1 MGIVRSNF
9 GSWATAVIVS
19 LVFAAAA
26 WARQDAAGEYD
37 RLGALFAEYESDPQS
52 PWVVEWDSESD
63 FLRKGVV
70 DDSMRA
76 WLERARPLVPDLLR
90 ATDLPYRRA
99 LDREQG
105 FAMLLPHLSQH
116 RTMARAL
123 RVLMVDAR
131 RNDPARFASLLRA
144 QARLGER
151 AAEDGTLISS
161 LVAMSIGSLG
171 RGELEGMLSRGEID
185 GALAREALDAT
196 AGISQRRDLRI
207 SDAMENERAA
217 LALEMNRITELS
229 GEERGGRIDLLTG
242 HLDGGDGALAAA
254 FSDEALAAFPAQ
266 HAAYG
271 EAMQRI
277 LEAPDA
283 ASARAEAERLDRA
296 AEAGEFGALHRL
308 LAPAI
313 SRVVERA
320 WSYEESWESLRAD
333 LNALADGTKQPSDFM
348 NAAVHYMRA
357 SAAAMQLRVDEQDD
371 IDAVRRGARALPE
384 ELRASART
392 MLVRLEPSIAA
403 ELLAGSRCGRLRFA
417 GDALE
422 RLDVSPTG
430 ADDFGLV
437 LLTQPGINGAVRT
450 MLAAALLPEVPVSGL
465 HPKPVAP
472 AQELASAAVRIAG
485 HYATTG
491 RMAHAIAAR
500 HMLRDAAD
508 ALEVLDAEGRID
520 AEGRASLDAAL
531 ARLDAA
537 DPLGLRRASERERS
551 LLEDWQVLAAKT
563 EPFMSVAD
571 APIVAVAEPA
581 RYERLSANELLFLTA
596 VAAGVPVGLRAEDC
610 SCPLHGPLIDMRP
623 WFDGA
628 AIEKVAAAR
637 TRVVERARTLL
648 ERDAKPSSETDRAR
662 PTLQGSPLEGLDVAP
677 PVELVRL
684 ATDAAADI
692 ARLRAIASRR

>member
-1 MGIVRSNF
+1 MTPTRWLAWRLV
-9 GSWATAVIVS
+9 AT
-19 LVFAAAA
+19 LVAWLALVANAAA
-26 WARQDAAGEYD
+26 QENAATEYD
-37 RLGALFAEYESDPQS
+37 RLAALLDGDAESPMRRMDFDEEAYLRDGVADP
-52 PWVVEWDSESD
+52 
-63 FLRKGVV
+63 
-70 DDSMRA
+70 SMQA
-76 WLERARPLVPDLLR
+76 WLDRTRPLVPELLR
-90 ATDLPYRRA
+90 ATDLPYQRT
-99 LDREQG
+99 LDRSEG
-105 FAMLLPHLSQH
+105 FALLLPHLSQY
-116 RTMARAL
+116 RTMARTL
-123 RVLMVDAR
+123 RLLMVDAR
-131 RNDPARFASLLRA
+131 RHDPGRFAPLLRA
-144 QARLGER
+144 QARLGQR

-161 LVAMSIGSLG
+161 LVAMSIGSHG

-185 GALAREALDAT
+185 GALAREVLDAT
-196 AGISQRRDLRI
+196 AGVSQRSDLRLAE
-207 SDAMENERAA
+207 AMASEREM
-217 LALEMNRITELS
+217 LALEMDRLRGLS
-229 GEERGGRIDLLTG
+229 GSDRSARIDEL
-242 HLDGGDGALAAA
+242 GGFFGTDDDARAAT

-266 HAAYG
+266 DAAYAK
-271 EAMQRI
+271 AMQQV
-277 LEAPDA
+277 LDAPDA
-283 ASARAEAERLDRA
+283 ASARAAAERLDRA
-296 AEAGEFGALHRL
+296 AEAGEFGL
-308 LAPAI
+308 LYRVFAPATTHAI
-313 SRVVERA
+313 GRA
-320 WSYEESWESLRAD
+320 WTYEESWASLRAD
-333 LNALADGTKQPSDFM
+333 LNALAGGTKQPSDFM

-422 RLDVSPTG
+422 RLDVPSAS

-437 LLTQPGINGAVRT
+437 LLTQPGINGAVRA

-472 AQELASAAVRIAG
+472 AQELAAAAVRIAG

-508 ALEVLDAEGRID
+508 ALETLDAEGRID

-537 DPLGLRRASERERS
+537 DPLGLRPAAERERV
-551 LLEDWQVLAAKT
+551 LLEDWHVLATKL
-563 EPFMSVAD
+563 EPFMSVTD
-571 APIVAVAEPA
+571 APIVDVAEPA
-581 RYERLSANELLFLTA
+581 RFGRLSQNELLFLTA

-610 SCPLHGPLIDMRP
+610 SCPLHGPLLDMRP

-628 AIEKVAAAR
+628 SLEKVAAAR
-637 TRVVERARTLL
+637 TRVVERARMLL
-648 ERDAKPSSETDRAR
+648 ERDAKPSGEIDRAR

-677 PVELVRL
+677 PVDLVRL